1 MSLLELIDAL
11 RAHYGKPEAPP
22 TEDPFELVLFE
33 NVAYLVSPDKR
44 RAAFEELKATV
55 GTDPAKILAA
65 KPAALERVTA
75 RGILAPVFAGK
86 LRTCAEIAM
95 AVDLAG
101 PVDPVK
107 KALRKFP
114 GIGEPGAEKILTFSG
129 RAALLAPES
138 NGLRVLARVGLIR
151 EEKSYARTY
160 ARGLAVGAA
169 LGDAPR
175 VHREAHL
182 LLAEHGRTL
191 CKRST
196 PLCERCPVLK
206 RCRYA
211 KAATARLRG

>member
-1 MSLLELIDAL
+1 MTLPELIDAL
-11 RAHYGKPEAPP
+11 RAHHGKPQAPP
-22 TEDPFELVLFE
+22 TSDPFELVLLE
-33 NVAYLVSPDKR
+33 NVAYLASPDER

-75 RGILAPVFAGK
+75 RGILAPTFAGK
-86 LRTCAEIAM
+86 LRTCAEIALQ
-95 AVDLAG
+95 VDLDG
-101 PVDPVK
+101 PVERVR

-129 RAALLAPES
+129 RAAYLAPES

-151 EEKSYARTY
+151 EEKSYAKTY
-160 ARGLAVGAA
+160 AQGRALGAA

-182 LLAEHGRTL
+182 LLAAHGRTL
-191 CKRST
+191 CKRSA
-196 PLCERCPVLK
+196 PLCPRCPLIK
-206 RCRYA
+206 RCAYA
-211 KAATARLRG
+211 RSATARSRG